1 MSRLKKALDFVF
13 FFLHLRLRII
23 NIPKKGLSVMP
34 KIIKIND
41 ASVTIG
47 KEDGSC
53 VEIGKGFLTFVPS
66 VGKKVE
72 VYSNGNDYTVIP
84 VESEVPQSA
93 PAPAAAPAQPQIVIN
108 NSNSNQNINMDGYAR
123 GKQINKWAAFLI
135 CTFFGWAGFHRFY
148 EGKILTGLLWLCT
161 LGLGGVGWFI
171 DWLIILF
178 KPNPYYVIR

>member
-1 MSRLKKALDFVF
+1 
-13 FFLHLRLRII
+13 
-23 NIPKKGLSVMP
+23 MP

-53 VEIGKGFLTFVPS
+53 FEVGKGFLTFVPS

-72 VYSNGNDYTVIP
+72 VYANGSDYTVIP
-84 VESEVPQSA
+84 VESEAPQSA
-93 PAPAAAPAQPQIVIN
+93 PAPAAAPVQPQIVIN
-108 NSNSNQNINMDGYAR
+108 NSNSNQNINMDGFAR
-123 GKQINKWAAFLI
+123 GKQINKWTAFLI

-148 EGKILTGLLWLCT
+148 EGKTLTGLLWLCT
-161 LGLGGVGWFI
+161 LGLGGIGWFI

>member
-1 MSRLKKALDFVF
+1 MYVF
-13 FFLHLRLRII
+13 FYIQSSLLF
-23 NIPKKGLSVMP
+23 KGVLAMP

-53 VEIGKGFLTFVPS
+53 VEIGKGFLTFAPS

-72 VYSNGNDYTVIP
+72 LYSNGDSYTIIP

-93 PAPAAAPAQPQIVIN
+93 PIPATPVQPQIVIN
-108 NSNSNQNINMDGYAR
+108 NSNTNQNNINMEGVVR
-123 GKQINKWAAFLI
+123 GKEINKWTAFLL
-135 CTFFGWAGFHRFY
+135 CTFLGWAGAHRFY
-148 EGKILTGLLWLCT
+148 EGKIITGLLWLCT
-161 LGLGGVGWFI
+161 GGCFGVGWFI